1 MSCFLGKV
9 LLRSTTCFQRCIS
22 QRRVQGALPRR
33 NSGTGGRVKVKVE
46 KRSWPSIIV
55 DILEVTL
62 TASNKT
68 RIMYRSN
75 LNFNRFNRYFEA
87 MVRKGFIEE
96 QNGSNGRLLYQT
108 TERGRTLLEVLRV
121 AQDLVLARES

>member
-1 MSCFLGKV
+1 M
-9 LLRSTTCFQRCIS
+9 
-22 QRRVQGALPRR
+22 
-33 NSGTGGRVKVKVE
+33 KVE